1 MSYTAHWMSI
11 INISKKYSF
20 DLVTVGQAA
29 SWYSRHHSRHVY
41 VGQTVGEL
49 VDVDHT
55 VDAVQ
60 LVVHSLPFDSVAER
74 SGK

>member
-1 MSYTAHWMSI
+1 M
-11 INISKKYSF
+11 
-20 DLVTVGQAA
+20 TVGQAA

-60 LVVHSLPFDSVAER
+60 LIVHSLTFDSVAER